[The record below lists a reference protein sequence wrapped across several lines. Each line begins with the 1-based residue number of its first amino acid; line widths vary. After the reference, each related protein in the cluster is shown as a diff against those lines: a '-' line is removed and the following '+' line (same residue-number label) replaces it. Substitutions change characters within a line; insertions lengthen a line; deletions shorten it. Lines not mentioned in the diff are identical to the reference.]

1 MNTCVHN
8 LNWSHFRRLLSVTS
22 DDAKYMPYMPTQEE
36 LKNEIEK
43 EKANFY
49 IQHPELK
56 IEERNL

>member
-1 MNTCVHN
+1 M
-8 LNWSHFRRLLSVTS
+8 
-22 DDAKYMPYMPTQEE
+22 AKYMPYMPTQEE